1 MMNYDNE
8 LEENKAPFGSLEEEV
23 ADDIPVMLSE
33 GEYVIPADVVR
44 YWGLKHLE
52 EMRMMAKCG
61 LMSMQHDGRLHMV
74 DEDGE
79 PVETEE
85 PKAPQIEVVEID
97 IQAMQD
103 DMSDPEKEDDDDDDD
118 MDEQM
123 ELFDDVDFDGKDEKD
138 ILKLEVGGDVQRDV
152 QNALGF
158 GFGQATLDIDPD
170 IMSTALGNIGAF
182 GTVDAT
188 EEPPEVTSQ
197 TISDALSAT
206 LSDPDRQKELARE
219 VVTVARDEAV
229 AKQESITGN
238 RAIDAALGLAA
249 NLAGPKVPG
258 IPSTLSMVT
267 GPQISVAKD
276 MLGNPISSNLGG
288 SVALQAAAIA
298 ALTDLVDVGFNISKG
313 VQNPTDLGVVGGQ
326 LAGVQLGNIAG
337 VPTQSLTGT
346 VPTQMSVDD
355 FDRAVA
361 GTLGKDISTVGTN
374 PTTGRPD
381 YDVATDLMGVDRDP
395 ATGQA
400 TTGGYTSTGGYQDMF
415 GNVSAM
421 GTVADLER
429 LSSQQLEE
437 VGKKRGFKGILGLD
451 KTTYDETMDK
461 IGKREQQEYDDQ
473 AGGVMGATDPP
484 TGEPT
489 EAGMS
494 GGTGGT
500 GSGGGMSGG
509 LGGMG
514 GGPQEESEA
523 TFGGDF
529 DENDP
534 EQDEI

>member
-61 LMSMQHDGRLHMV
+61 LMSMQQDGRLHMV

-103 DMSDPEKEDDDDDDD
+103 DMSDQEKEDEDDDDDD
-118 MDEQM
+118 MDKQM
-123 ELFDDVDFDGKDEKD
+123 ELFDDVDFDGKDEED

-188 EEPPEVTSQ
+188 EEPPEVTDQ

-238 RAIDAALGLAA
+238 KAIDTALGLAA
-249 NLAGPKVPG
+249 SLAGPKVPG

-267 GPQISVAKD
+267 GPQISLAKD
-276 MLGNPISSNLGG
+276 MLGNPISTNLGG

-313 VQNPTDLGVVGGQ
+313 VQNPNDLGVVGGQ
-326 LAGVQLGNIAG
+326 LAGISIGNIGG

-346 VPTQMSVDD
+346 VPTEMSVDD

-361 GTLGKDISTVGTN
+361 GKLGKDFSTVGTN

-381 YDVATDLMGVDRDP
+381 FDVAKDLIGVDRDP
-395 ATGQA
+395 DTGMA
-400 TTGGYTSTGGYQDMF
+400 TTGGYNEEGNYQDMF
-415 GNVSAM
+415 GNISAFGTAKDFLGMDIGAQIDVM
-421 GTVADLER
+421 GKRGIGGATGIDKSLADSAIVDSIADLEKGVEDQA
-429 LSSQQLEE
+429 QQEMQE
-437 VGKKRGFKGILGLD
+437 MMD
-451 KTTYDETMDK
+451 MMSDDETL
-461 IGKREQQEYDDQ
+461 
-473 AGGVMGATDPP
+473 
-484 TGEPT
+484 GEV
-489 EAGMS
+489 
-494 GGTGGT
+494 
-500 GSGGGMSGG
+500 
-509 LGGMG
+509 
-514 GGPQEESEA
+514 
-523 TFGGDF
+523 
-529 DENDP
+529 ENDP
-534 EQDEI
+534 ETEEGQDQQAEE